1 MINDDNPKSP
11 VLGSITRR
19 EDRTACAC
27 EALVLLEMVAVRVPV
42 GHPIYEECIDL
53 ALEIGADIT
62 MDQYRTVVMLARR

>member
-1 MINDDNPKSP
+1 
-11 VLGSITRR
+11 
-19 EDRTACAC
+19 
-27 EALVLLEMVAVRVPV
+27 MVAVRVPV